1 MANMWDDIV
10 KWLDDTSKAVGKEA
24 GDLTQ
29 KGSLKLEIFN
39 LSRKLRDYFIELGN
53 QVYQQA
59 FVEKKAD
66 WQQSKK
72 VKNIISRIKRT
83 ERQLNKLNSEY
94 KRIGKEQKRAKK

>member
-1 MANMWDDIV
+1 MANVWDDIV

-39 LSRKLRDYFIELGN
+39 LSRKLRDNFTELGN

-59 FVEKKAD
+59 FVDKKTD

-72 VKNIISRIKRT
+72 IKNTISRIKRT
-83 ERQLNKLNSEY
+83 ERQLNKLNAEY
-94 KRIGKEQKRAKK
+94 KKIGKIQKSAKK